1 MTTGRVLAAEVG
13 LAAAPTSA
21 AVAAAG
27 ERRSRSQGPPA
38 RGMRQVAHVCD
49 AFGAQN
55 DAEATPMRHGFGP
68 KRRSLRHAG
77 EKTCCRKGLGVARR
91 ARKWR
96 MLCTCQA
103 DGNSRRRPE
112 VFETSQKRRRRVGS
126 TMPENRREAPASA
139 PVSAASP
146 TDLRRY
152 RREHK
157 TPSLPGCSHCR
168 EQQITAEAQRTRS
181 TKSDA
186 SLSKPSLRPLRR
198 RALHIF
204 LCNATIA
211 RAERGPRQPESHAMT
226 SADAPQAG
234 PGPAPGRSRPPPA
247 PRPNEPE
254 KLAKN
259 NDLPAE
265 AGANWRRSRRAP
277 VPSRDFLVAAGPRPG
292 SPCGRLRHLP
302 ARRTHRRSQPL
313 RLWLHLAQK
322 KR

>member
-1 MTTGRVLAAEVG
+1 MLWPKSGKDRS
-13 LAAAPTSA
+13 PTSA

-198 RALHIF
+198 RSLHIF

-234 PGPAPGRSRPPPA
+234 PARRPGAP
-247 PRPNEPE
+247 
-254 KLAKN
+254 
-259 NDLPAE
+259 
-265 AGANWRRSRRAP
+265 
-277 VPSRDFLVAAGPRPG
+277 GPRPRHDRTNLRNSPKTMTCLQRPGPIGGAVGGHRCRRATFLSLPGRDPAAPAAASDTCPPAGRTDDLSHCGYG
-292 SPCGRLRHLP
+292 S
-302 ARRTHRRSQPL
+302 T
-313 RLWLHLAQK
+313 
-322 KR
+322 